1 MSFLNLLEGLAQ
13 VIIAV
18 TQFSNLEKDG
28 DLRDTKTAVIV
39 NTLRNICDRTNL
51 CNETAVATKVAFQQ
65 PGFEGSV
72 TLFTVCLLVGILSIL
87 NGLLLL
93 IGLIQAKERYVLWYL
108 LSGSACLFIVTVY
121 TGINMFANKYLL
133 LLFVVSIFMWYGQ
146 FSMYNFYEE
155 VAEYNTVKAGVI
167 EIAYTGDANSYVNS
181 MLPSEGSIDNT
192 SV

>member
-1 MSFLNLLEGLAQ
+1 MPKHFCCCFSLKTGAVLMSFLNLLEGLAQ

-93 IGLIQAKERYVLWYL
+93 IGLIQVCSKRDVLTGNVGVFRRRRGTSCGTSSRAL
-108 LSGSACLFIVTVY
+108 RVSSSSRCTQESTCSLTNIFCCCSSFRVSAHSL
-121 TGINMFANKYLL
+121 
-133 LLFVVSIFMWYGQ
+133 
-146 FSMYNFYEE
+146 
-155 VAEYNTVKAGVI
+155 
-167 EIAYTGDANSYVNS
+167 
-181 MLPSEGSIDNT
+181 
-192 SV
+192 

>member
-1 MSFLNLLEGLAQ
+1 
-13 VIIAV
+13 
-18 TQFSNLEKDG
+18 
-28 DLRDTKTAVIV
+28 
-39 NTLRNICDRTNL
+39 
-51 CNETAVATKVAFQQ
+51 
-65 PGFEGSV
+65 
-72 TLFTVCLLVGILSIL
+72 
-87 NGLLLL
+87 
-93 IGLIQAKERYVLWYL
+93 LWYL